1 MTLSKIAKIHSTWQI
16 ASKNCCVFSRCK
28 ETAKYQYTNMQRR
41 FSKRGI
47 RFHYFIPHDFG
58 MAGKVQVAG
67 FATPNAF
74 NQKGVRIDRKL
85 LSRIQQPRDTCSAL
99 ARSTGG
105 SSWDINTLLVSSLG
119 NKKTRERIKRA
130 RKMNRERVRAI
141 LSFSFQVTCLFQKM
155 TKAARGSMLKNTLKK
170 QHQNKRMCFCSG
182 SVNNDD
188 VIQCKDRQWTRTFE

>member
-1 MTLSKIAKIHSTWQI
+1 MIKYDLSKFAKNQFNVTNDN
-16 ASKNCCVFSRCK
+16 KNCFVFFRCK

-58 MAGKVQVAG
+58 MAGKFKVAG

-74 NQKGVRIDRKL
+74 NQKGVRIERKL

-119 NKKTRERIKRA
+119 NKKIGERIKRA
-130 RKMNRERVRAI
+130 RKMNRERERDFI
-141 LSFSFQVTCLFQKM
+141 IFFPNHLSFSE
-155 TKAARGSMLKNTLKK
+155 
-170 QHQNKRMCFCSG
+170 
-182 SVNNDD
+182 ND
-188 VIQCKDRQWTRTFE
+188 